1 MPGLLLIVTE
11 AGTERF
17 AAAAELAATTAA
29 LGRPVALLLRGPALK
44 ALGEPRMLQSLA
56 MLFELGATVSA
67 CQTAMAAHAL
77 TAADLPP
84 GVEPL
89 GMVAFL
95 AGRED
100 WQVAVV

>member
-11 AGTERF
+11 VGAERF

-44 ALGEPRMLQSLA
+44 ALGEPPLTRALATLQ
-56 MLFELGATVSA
+56 ELGATVSA
-67 CQTAMAAHAL
+67 CQTAMAAHGL

-95 AGRED
+95 AGREN
-100 WQVAVV
+100 WQALVV